1 MGLCNSLLAENFPFI
16 YDVISLKRH
25 WAGNQ
30 QGMSYLMGEGTSSA
44 LVRHPSSDDVI
55 IKMSYGV
62 DLLLNQ
68 SALHPTFSY

>member
-1 MGLCNSLLAENFPFI
+1 
-16 YDVISLKRH
+16 
-25 WAGNQ
+25 
-30 QGMSYLMGEGTSSA
+30 MSYLMGEGTSSA

-68 SALHPTFSY
+68 SALHPTFPTRLDKTESDFLVRSVETGLQR